1 VNTFVDALGFL
12 RDNPGLIWEK
22 VTQHLQLSGAAIGIA
37 LVIAIPIGVM
47 LGHLHRGSFLAI
59 NAANIGRALPSL
71 ALISI
76 GLGFLGVGFVNVMVA
91 MVILAVPPLMTNA
104 YVAVDQVDADAVEAA
119 RGMGMRPVQVLTKV
133 ELPLALP
140 LIFAGIRTAVV
151 YVIATGTLA
160 AIAGGGGLGDIIFNQ
175 PSYHLSGVIAGSM
188 VIAALAFT
196 AEGIFAVLQRA
207 LTPRGIRGRKTGVDA
222 FIEPPLADVTR
233 AETVR
238 V

>member
-1 VNTFVDALGFL
+1 MNTFVDALGFL

-22 VTQHLQLSGAAIGIA
+22 VAQHLQLAGAAIGIA
-37 LVIAIPIGVM
+37 LVIAIPIGVI

-104 YVAVDQVDADAVEAA
+104 YVAVDQVDGDAVEAA

-207 LTPRGIRGRKTGVDA
+207 LTPRGIRGRETGVDA
-222 FIEPPLADVTR
+222 FIEPPVADVTR
-233 AETVR
+233 AESVR